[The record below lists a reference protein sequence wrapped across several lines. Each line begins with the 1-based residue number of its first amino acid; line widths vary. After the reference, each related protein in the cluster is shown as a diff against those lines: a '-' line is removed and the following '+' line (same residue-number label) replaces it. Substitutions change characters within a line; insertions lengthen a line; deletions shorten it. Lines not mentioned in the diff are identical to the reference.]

1 MIKSFRH
8 KGLKKFFETGDITGI
23 RPEHSNKISRLL
35 FAIDSAPN
43 VKALDLP
50 GFELHPLKGN
60 LKNHWAVSV
69 NGNWRITFKFE
80 DKDAYVLDYQDYHKK

>member
-8 KGLKKFFETGDITGI
+8 KGLKKFFQNGDASGI
-23 RPEHSNKISRLL
+23 MPEHCAKISRLL

-43 VKALDLP
+43 VKALNLP
-50 GFELHPLKGN
+50 GFGLHPLKGD
-60 LKNHWAVSV
+60 LKDHWSVSV

-80 DKDAYVLDYQDYHKK
+80 DKDAYVLDYQDYH